1 MVVGTHLTV
10 SIVMVEGDLK
20 SGIDGRVSTGVFD
33 LRLCSLLL
41 EREEIGRGSGAL

>member
-1 MVVGTHLTV
+1 VISTHLTV
-10 SIVMVEGDLK
+10 SIVTGEGDLK
-20 SGIDGRVSTGVFD
+20 SGIDGWVYTGVFD